1 MLVLRKM
8 EVMPMIRRGLKGSV
22 LALAVIAMALATR
35 LWMIDFFAA
44 DACQD
49 RGGSYHY
56 DVGECS
62 LTRNYAGDVP
72 SLWPF

>member
-1 MLVLRKM
+1 M